1 MDWFAPWPW
10 WGDGGADLP
19 QDSGLFVD
27 PDVQPLA
34 LQIDGKGQT
43 ADSRADDGDALGHV
57 SSSRGN

>member
-1 MDWFAPWPW
+1 MV
-10 WGDGGADLP
+10 GDGGVDLP